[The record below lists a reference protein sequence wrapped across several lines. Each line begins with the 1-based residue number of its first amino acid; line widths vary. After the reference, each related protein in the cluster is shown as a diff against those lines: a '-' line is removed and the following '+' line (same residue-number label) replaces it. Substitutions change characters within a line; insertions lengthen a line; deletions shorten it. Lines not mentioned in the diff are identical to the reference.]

1 MLFRSAELLGI
12 SAQTVSRWECG
23 TTLPD
28 VLLLPEIARLYCVT
42 IDDLYKEK
50 SVAYANYAQRL
61 ASVYEASDDPADF
74 HLVDMEYKKMQKEG
88 PLSAEDLRTYGVVH
102 HFMMQ
107 YCIEKALQLFD
118 EVLARKADDRTYWK
132 TRYQKQGLL
141 SQIGKSKEVIAEQEK
156 QVEQHPEIS
165 REWAMLIHAYMTAGE
180 YEKAYE
186 IFHVAVKKFPNDWDI
201 ILHGGD
207 CCRQLKKYEEAFFY
221 WDKALEIDPDFYDAK
236 YSKAFTYEELGEY
249 EKAYVMWCDINEN
262 LKKDGMV
269 VEAESNWDYA
279 EKCREKMQKKHS

>member
-1 MLFRSAELLGI
+1 MNKILAGNLKRLRMEKDYTQEQAAELLGI

-107 YCIEKALQLFD
+107 YWQGKQMTEPTGKLAIKNRDCSHKLERVEK
-118 EVLARKADDRTYWK
+118 
-132 TRYQKQGLL
+132 
-141 SQIGKSKEVIAEQEK
+141 
-156 QVEQHPEIS
+156 
-165 REWAMLIHAYMTAGE
+165 
-180 YEKAYE
+180 
-186 IFHVAVKKFPNDWDI
+186 
-201 ILHGGD
+201 
-207 CCRQLKKYEEAFFY
+207 
-221 WDKALEIDPDFYDAK
+221 
-236 YSKAFTYEELGEY
+236 
-249 EKAYVMWCDINEN
+249 
-262 LKKDGMV
+262 
-269 VEAESNWDYA
+269 
-279 EKCREKMQKKHS
+279 